1 MLNKLKLKL
10 LLFTFLL
17 VGCSKLSS
25 VVSQSSSSSYIEES
39 EPDTSTE
46 ESTTFEESVFPKI
59 YEVSDLV
66 SYFNAKG
73 EEEGIAV
80 SYIEEKDY
88 WYLHY
93 IGNESTDTS
102 KENLSSAISYFLDY
116 IPLKGKIKD
125 GYLTIYKSK
134 YMDEADPYFIYV
146 AASSNH
152 FAVIS
157 IYSYIEDNNLV
168 NDILIYDGRNGL
180 YV

>member
-1 MLNKLKLKL
+1 MLNKLKL

-17 VGCSKLSS
+17 VGCSHPSS
-25 VVSQSSSSSYIEES
+25 IASPSSSSSNIEES

-46 ESTTFEESVFPKI
+46 EPATSEEPVSPKI

-66 SYFNAKG
+66 TYFNTKG

-80 SYIEEKDY
+80 SYVEEKDY

-93 IGNESTDTS
+93 IIEESADTS
-102 KENLSSAISYFLDY
+102 KENLSSAISYFLKY
-116 IPLKGKIKD
+116 LPLKGEVEG

-134 YMDEADPYFIYV
+134 YMDEADPYFVYV
-146 AASSNH
+146 AVSSNH
-152 FAVIS
+152 FAAIS
-157 IYSYIEDNNLV
+157 IYSYIEDNNLI